1 MKKMIRMAT
10 SLVAVTM
17 MAAPMVMAAQT
28 TQTPQ
33 AQSAA
38 QNDWMSPPAGTEQAQ
53 AYKDGIEA
61 AKLDT
66 VAKRNVNPTTSYLYN
81 HPPVK
86 KSADRDAYRNSFTQG
101 YKAAVAHNT
110 GNGGM

>member
-1 MKKMIRMAT
+1 MA
-10 SLVAVTM
+10 VAMMTAPMM
-17 MAAPMVMAAQT
+17 MAAQATQNQTPST
-28 TQTPQ
+28 TQ
-33 AQSAA
+33 S
-38 QNDWMSPPAGTEQAQ
+38 DWTTPPAGTEQSQ

-66 VAKRNVNPTTSYLYN
+66 VAKRTVDPKASYLYN

-86 KSADRDAYRNSFTQG
+86 KSADRDAYRSSFTEG
-101 YKAAVAHNT
+101 YKAAVAHNN